1 MTSQINVSNID
12 GAFPVAGQDNNSQ
25 GFRENFTNI
34 RTALT
39 VAKDEI
45 SDLQSDTAK
54 LNEAN
59 NFNGLLLENAEVNKF
74 YGSVRNN
81 GTTTGATDVNLDNGP
96 LQVFTLGGDNS
107 LTFRNWADS
116 DLYHIVKVHII
127 NQSASPRTVTFGT
140 EAGGIFKQ
148 VTGEF
153 TGGASPQLSVA
164 GNTEVVIEAW
174 SVNQGLSVYLKKIGV
189 FQ

>member
-1 MTSQINVSNID
+1 MTSLINVANID

-54 LNEAN
+54 VNEAN
-59 NFNGLLLENAEVNKF
+59 NFNGVLLENAEFNKF

-81 GTTTGATDVNLDNGP
+81 GTTSGPTNVNLDNGP
-96 LQVFTLGGDNS
+96 LQVFTLGGDHS
-107 LTFRNWADS
+107 LTFRNWAQS
-116 DLYHIVKVHII
+116 DRYHIVKLHII
-127 NQSASPRTVTFGT
+127 NQSSSSRTVTFGT
-140 EAGGIFKQ
+140 EAGGIFKS
-148 VTGEF
+148 VSGEF
-153 TGGASPQLSVA
+153 TVSGSPELVVS
-164 GNTEVVIEAW
+164 GNTEVVVEAW
-174 SVNQGLSVYLKKIGV
+174 SVNQGLTVYLKKIGV
-189 FQ
+189 FE